1 MFLLVIYVNS
11 ISLIMGNL
19 NIVIAVKGSRAD
31 TVQINGVGSAVT
43 WETKTNAVAT
53 SVTSQ

>member
-31 TVQINGVGSAVT
+31 IVQINGVGSAVT